1 MKINRTYSQLLA
13 LVSLLII
20 VGAGCTNEE
29 NITLERPDRVI
40 ITGSIGDATTAQTRV
55 DPDQFGSYKS
65 GGFSKDDKIGF
76 YSQRGN
82 DGDTEN
88 KFQNL
93 CLTYTTNSKE
103 GYQTFDSEDDALG
116 DTPSNWGNVFA
127 YYEYNP
133 ANEGD
138 NINIYETG
146 KDGKEKVVDLLTANS
161 SGLTGG
167 MIHFS
172 FQHRFSMLFI
182 MLGQGFENAITKNS
196 EGVEVVLKQGI
207 TNATVNAARTDVTLN
222 KDMEGKHKTF
232 TAVANAEA
240 ETINGEEY
248 GEGTF
253 FYVLLPSEVE
263 VDHIKIVDDF
273 EKTQY
278 IRPTSAQ
285 LPKLARGT
293 RYPITVLMQGDEP
306 TLWPW
311 EFTPWGEQTI
321 IKEEQDFGINGE
333 EDFVGWY
340 EAYNAY
346 MNEENP
352 NPEGTNGQALL
363 DYGSYD
369 DGKWTFYLRADID
382 CSKLYGTDEQVP
394 TQFLETF
401 QDELNGQNHT
411 LSNLTLSSGM
421 IGTLKGDGKIS
432 NLKLENVTIVSKA
445 EDKGARGSI
454 VNEMQGGAIENC
466 EVSGLRIE
474 AQGPVGAIAG
484 TVSGGSI
491 TGNKCSG
498 TLIGTESVSNNTQGS
513 YVVGSISSEQEGTPT
528 LSGNVSNVI
537 FHTTHFNNE
546 PTE

>member
-1 MKINRTYSQLLA
+1 MKTNGTYSQLLA
-13 LVSLLII
+13 LVSLLIM

-29 NITLERPDRVI
+29 NTPMGPDTLDRVI
-40 ITGSIGDATTAQTRV
+40 ITGSIGDATTVQTREV
-55 DPDQFGSYKS
+55 AKDQFGSYVS
-65 GGFSKDDKIGF
+65 GGFDIDDQIGF
-76 YSQRGN
+76 YSQYNNEGEAN
-82 DGDTEN
+82 G
-88 KFQNL
+88 FQNL
-93 CLTYTTNSKE
+93 CLTYTTDSNE
-103 GYQTFDSEDDALG
+103 GYQTFASEDDALG

-127 YYEYNP
+127 YHNYSSSNT
-133 ANEGD
+133 D
-138 NINIYETG
+138 DIINIYETG
-146 KDGKEKVVDLLTANS
+146 EDGKEKVVDLLTAS
-161 SGLTGG
+161 ASGLSGG

-182 MLGQGFENAITKNS
+182 MLGQGFEDAIDNN
-196 EGVEVVLKQGI
+196 ENGVEVVLKQGV

-222 KDMEGKHKTF
+222 KDTEGKHKIF
-232 TAVANAEA
+232 TAVANTEE
-240 ETINGEEY
+240 ETINSKEY
-248 GEGTF
+248 GADTF

-263 VDHIKIVDDF
+263 VDYIKIVDDF
-273 EKTQY
+273 GKTQY

-285 LPKLARGT
+285 LPKLVRGT

-321 IKEEQDFGINGE
+321 IVEEQDFGINGE

-340 EAYNAY
+340 NAYNAY
-346 MNEENP
+346 MSEESP
-352 NPEGTNGQALL
+352 NPEGENGKALL

-382 CSKLYGTDEQVP
+382 CSKLYGTDGQVP
-394 TQFLETF
+394 TQFLKTF

-411 LSNLTLSSGM
+411 LSNLTLSGGV
-421 IGTLKGDGKIS
+421 IGTLKENGKIS
-432 NLKLENVTIVSKA
+432 NLKLENVTIVSEEA
-445 EDKGARGSI
+445 NGARGGI

-474 AQGPVGAIAG
+474 AQGSVGAIAG

-498 TLIGTESVSNNTQGS
+498 TLIGTESVSDNTHGS
-513 YVVGSISSEQEGTPT
+513 YIVGSIFETPM
-528 LSGNVSNVI
+528 LSGNTSNVI
-537 FHTTHFNNE
+537 FHAVNSNNE

>member
-1 MKINRTYSQLLA
+1 M
-13 LVSLLII
+13 
-20 VGAGCTNEE
+20 
-29 NITLERPDRVI
+29 
-40 ITGSIGDATTAQTRV
+40 
-55 DPDQFGSYKS
+55 
-65 GGFSKDDKIGF
+65 
-76 YSQRGN
+76 
-82 DGDTEN
+82 
-88 KFQNL
+88 

-138 NINIYETG
+138 NINIYKTG
-146 KDGKEKVVDLLTANS
+146 EDGKEKVVDLLTAS
-161 SGLTGG
+161 ASGLSGG

-182 MLGQGFENAITKNS
+182 MLGQGFGNAMKKNPD
-196 EGVEVVLKQGI
+196 GIEVVLKQGV
-207 TNATVNAARTDVTLN
+207 TSVTVNDDRDGIELELGDEHT
-222 KDMEGKHKTF
+222 TF
-232 TAVANAEA
+232 TAVANTAK
-240 ETINGEEY
+240 ETINGKEY
-248 GEGTF
+248 GADTF

-263 VDHIKIVDDF
+263 VDYIKIVDDF
-273 EKTQY
+273 GKTQY

-285 LPKLARGT
+285 LPKLVRGT

-321 IKEEQDFGINGE
+321 IVEEQDFGINGE

-340 EAYNAY
+340 NAYNTY
-346 MNEENP
+346 MSEESP
-352 NPEGTNGQALL
+352 NPEGENGKALL

-369 DGKWTFYLRADID
+369 DGKWTFYLRADIN
-382 CSKLYGTDEQVP
+382 CSKLYGTDGQVP
-394 TQFLETF
+394 TQFLKTF

-411 LSNLTLSSGM
+411 LSNLTLSGGV
-421 IGTLKGDGKIS
+421 IGTLKENGKIS
-432 NLKLENVTIVSKA
+432 NLKLENVAIVSEEA
-445 EDKGARGSI
+445 NGARGGI

-498 TLIGTESVSNNTQGS
+498 TLIGTESVSNDTQGS
-513 YVVGSISSEQEGTPT
+513 YVVGSISSEEEALT
-528 LSGNVSNVI
+528 LSGNASNVI
-537 FHTTHFNNE
+537 FHAVNSNNE